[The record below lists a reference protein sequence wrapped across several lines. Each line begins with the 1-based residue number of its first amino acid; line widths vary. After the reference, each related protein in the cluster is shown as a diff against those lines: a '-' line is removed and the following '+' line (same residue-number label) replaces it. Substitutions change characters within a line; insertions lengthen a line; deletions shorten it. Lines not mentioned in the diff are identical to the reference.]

1 VTAINPI
8 QMLLYAATINGI
20 ILVPILVLIMR
31 IAIDKDILGNRI
43 NGLFSNV
50 VGWSTVIILSVSV
63 LAFMFLN
70 FFKLLF

>member
-1 VTAINPI
+1 
-8 QMLLYAATINGI
+8 
-20 ILVPILVLIMR
+20 MR
-31 IAIDKDILGNRI
+31 IANDKDILGNRI

-63 LAFMFLN
+63 LAFIFLN